1 MRNGGHVKAH
11 GNHQFRPVTIVTN
24 RSLRYLPEV
33 DLNFCIKG
41 PSLSK
46 VAGTNEL
53 GSLIALANL
62 HKRYD
67 AWLQSRLIR
76 IFGRSSAEDI
86 AQQTWLA
93 IARSDAA
100 MAVQNPKA
108 FLLTVAR
115 NAAYDDVRKG
125 RRVSAADD
133 LEIGSLSVPD
143 DQLEAVFLRQVILS
157 LPQPL
162 RDVFVLSRFGGL
174 TNAQIAE
181 HLGIRPKTVE
191 WRMTKALAHC
201 AAQYR
206 R

>member
-1 MRNGGHVKAH
+1 
-11 GNHQFRPVTIVTN
+11 
-24 RSLRYLPEV
+24 
-33 DLNFCIKG
+33 
-41 PSLSK
+41 
-46 VAGTNEL
+46 
-53 GSLIALANL
+53 
-62 HKRYD
+62 
-67 AWLQSRLIR
+67 
-76 IFGRSSAEDI
+76 
-86 AQQTWLA
+86 
-93 IARSDAA
+93 

-115 NAAYDDVRKG
+115 NAAFDEVRKN
-125 RRVSAADD
+125 RRLSAADD
-133 LEIGSLSVPD
+133 IEVASSSVPE